1 MKMLDF
7 NAIQQPTWPVKL
19 RDDAQ
24 TVVNI
29 LTPSVGLLDRLTA
42 AVPEL
47 QEVAKTK
54 DGRTVRAVY
63 ELIAEIIS
71 CNDDGFTFTAE
82 ELRDKYR
89 MTLLDVFKFVAGYL
103 EFVKEMQDAKN

>member
-19 RDDAQ
+19 KDDAQ
-24 TVVNI
+24 TVVHL

-42 AVPEL
+42 ATPEL
-47 QEVAKTK
+47 QEVVKTK
-54 DGRTVRAVY
+54 DGRTVQAVY
-63 ELIAEIIS
+63 KLIADIMN
-71 CNDDGFTFTAE
+71 CNDDGFIFTAE

-89 MTLLDVFKFVAGYL
+89 LTLLDLFKFVAGYL
-103 EFVKEMQDAKN
+103 EFVKEIQDEKN